1 MLAMH
6 ATDIIRNLK
15 NLISRIVKFKSKELD
30 FFFIYRRFI
39 YGIYVKIATYLVA

>member
-1 MLAMH
+1 ML

-30 FFFIYRRFI
+30 FFFNYRRFI
-39 YGIYVKIATYLVA
+39 YGIYIKIATYLVA